1 MPCDRYGGREF
12 YCGGSG
18 EQGPREGGGRVM
30 GAKKWGQRRTERE
43 RVRLAR
49 NRREQREKEERRGGG
64 GGAEEFVGS
73 PIGCPGS
80 TWLEP
85 GGQQVMTQA

>member
-1 MPCDRYGGREF
+1 MGE
-12 YCGGSG
+12 GGSRDL
-18 EQGPREGGGRVM
+18 EKW
-30 GAKKWGQRRTERE
+30 GAELWGQRSGDREGQRERE
-43 RVRLAR
+43 RLAR

-64 GGAEEFVGS
+64 GGAGEFVGS